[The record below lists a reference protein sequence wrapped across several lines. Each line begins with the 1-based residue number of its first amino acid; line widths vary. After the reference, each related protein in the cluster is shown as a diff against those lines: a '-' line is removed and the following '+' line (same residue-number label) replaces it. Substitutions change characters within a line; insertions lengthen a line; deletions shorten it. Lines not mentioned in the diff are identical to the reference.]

1 MIYEVEGDIL
11 MNRAKVIAQ
20 GVTAKASMNKWTRQ
34 NLQERFLSMR
44 HAFDEWCE

>member
-34 NLQERFLSMR
+34 KVAGEISEQVRCIR
-44 HAFDEWCE
+44 

>member
-20 GVTAKASMNKWTRQ
+20 GVTTKASMNK
-34 NLQERFLSMR
+34 
-44 HAFDEWCE
+44 